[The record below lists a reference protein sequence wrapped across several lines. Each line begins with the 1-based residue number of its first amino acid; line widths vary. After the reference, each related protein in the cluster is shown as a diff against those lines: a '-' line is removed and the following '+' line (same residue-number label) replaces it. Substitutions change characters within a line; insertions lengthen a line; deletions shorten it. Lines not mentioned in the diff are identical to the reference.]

1 MQIDPIVSLA
11 HAIHSRPRR
20 YALLLGSGVS
30 REAGIHTGWEILG
43 QLIGRVRSLEGADGD
58 DDNVVWFRERFGEAP
73 DYSKV
78 VERLGR
84 TEWERQEMLRGFF
97 EPAADEQ
104 GTHDK
109 KPTAAHRA
117 IARLVKG
124 GFVQVIVT
132 TNFDRLV
139 ETALVDEGIH
149 PKVIS
154 SEHQVDGIVSLVHE
168 KVVVFKLNGDYR
180 DPSIRNTAGELSK
193 YDSETTLLLNHI
205 CESYGLVVCG
215 WSGEWDLALRTA
227 LEATKARRFSMYWA
241 SRREPVGHALSLVR
255 AREAEVVLGMD
266 ADTFFEDLAGK
277 VLSLQ
282 EAATAHP
289 RSLQILAAESRRLVR
304 VAEDVPQLQRAVQ
317 AVVERARAAMIEAVR
332 VEVPKPLPVI
342 ADWIALS
349 HRQLGEVY
357 AVCMPAARWATG
369 RQVPVLQEVVQRIHE
384 APRPLATQV
393 VPEESY
399 WAVPSFL
406 AFYVIG
412 AAMAAGRNW
421 PALFEFVARTRIKT
435 RNGFSPYVIGLDWAF
450 VQNRF
455 ADTSDSSEIGPAAG
469 RWILERWNEV
479 ANSEVPGVLDRDE
492 AFLRFELVIALVY
505 GALTAPSSAAPAA
518 GAAVFDD
525 TPPWLPM
532 GLYNWRASP
541 MGGDRQ
547 FVEELKEDQRFAAA
561 FQDFMSSLSEPGDV
575 TALFEC
581 LRSSILRRVG
591 FRGRG

>member
-1 MQIDPIVSLA
+1 MQIDPMVSLA

-30 REAGIHTGWEILG
+30 RAAGIPTGWEILG
-43 QLIGRVRSLEGADGD
+43 ELIARVRSLEGADGD
-58 DDNVVWFRERFGEAP
+58 DDNVKWFTKRFGEAP
-73 DYSKV
+73 DYSRV
-78 VERLGR
+78 VERLGQ

-97 EPAADEQ
+97 EPAAD
-104 GTHDK
+104 GRGAHDR

-124 GFVQVIVT
+124 DFVQVIVT

-193 YDSETTLLLNHI
+193 YDPETTLFLNHI

-215 WSGEWDLALRTA
+215 WSGEWDLALRVA
-227 LEATKARRFSMYWA
+227 LEATKARRFSMFWA

-255 AREAEVVLGMD
+255 TREAEVVLGMD
-266 ADTFFEDLAGK
+266 ADTFFDDLAGK

-304 VAEDVPQLQRAVQ
+304 VGEDVPQLQRTVQ
-317 AVVERARAAMIEAVR
+317 AVVERARAALVEAVR
-332 VEVPKPLPVI
+332 VEAPKPLPAT
-342 ADWIALS
+342 ADWINFS
-349 HRQLGEVY
+349 NRQLGEVY
-357 AVCMPAARWATG
+357 AVCMPAARWAVG
-369 RQVPVLQEVVQRIHE
+369 RQVPILQEVVQRLHE
-384 APRPLATQV
+384 GPAVPSNHV

-406 AFYVIG
+406 AFHMIG
-412 AAMAAGRNW
+412 ATMAAGRNW
-421 PALFEFVARTRIKT
+421 PALFEFVAGARVKT
-435 RNGFSPYVIGLDWAF
+435 RNGFSPYVVGLDWGH
-450 VQNRF
+450 VQNHF
-455 ADTSDSSEIGPAAG
+455 AEAFGSSGRGPAAS
-469 RWILERWNEV
+469 RWLFDQWNAV
-479 ANSEVPGVLDRDE
+479 GTGEVPSVQDRDE
-492 AFLRFELVIALVY
+492 AFLRFELAIAITHR
-505 GALTAPSSAAPAA
+505 ALTVPPS
-518 GAAVFDD
+518 GMNDRKGVYIRDD
-525 TPPWLPM
+525 TPPWMLS
-532 GLYNWRASP
+532 GLYNWRASW
-541 MGGDRQ
+541 GGGERQ
-547 FVEELKEDQRFAAA
+547 FVDELQEDQRFTLALQE
-561 FQDFMSSLSEPGDV
+561 FVSSLREPVSVQSLYDYLQSWLQRTRQG
-575 TALFEC
+575 A
-581 LRSSILRRVG
+581 G
-591 FRGRG
+591 